1 MNISYLTNFI
11 VYAFAM
17 SGVLLTAVF
26 VYKKFCTMPTQK
38 DSNKFLSV
46 KDKICIAPRKNLYV
60 VKAGDEYFLIAG
72 DAERTTMLSK
82 LNNGSDNIQMTSV
95 QPNWREDITNK
106 KILQRLNERF
116 KD

>member
-1 MNISYLTNFI
+1 MNLGYLTNFI

-26 VYKKFCTMPTQK
+26 VYKKFCTMS
-38 DSNKFLSV
+38 SNNNDGKFLSV

-60 VKAGDEYFLIAG
+60 VQAGGEYFLIAG

-82 LNNGSDNIQMTSV
+82 LNNENENVRTDYSQ
-95 QPNWREDITNK
+95 QNWREDITNK
-106 KILQRLNERF
+106 KVFQRLNERF